1 MRYDSLR
8 NGIDLGTYTQ
18 LAYKLSLTS
27 EFPPYNTILGQ
38 IAWGDHA
45 HFVMMIIAPL
55 YKIYPDA
62 ITLLFIQLLAITTSA
77 YALYRIAHDVSKNY
91 FYSYAVLFSYLLFFG
106 VQYAIDFDF
115 HTNVFTAAF
124 LAWMFWAF
132 HFKKHTA
139 YWIFFALTLITREDA
154 PLFCVMFGLY
164 LLVFHWKKAR
174 IQGLLTLLLAAA
186 YFFVVIYYLIPMWQE
201 AGVPLAYF
209 DVHTPSKTP
218 LSIARAIFGHPVAML
233 QNMVDTSV
241 KVRTLHNLPASFGYL
256 SLFSPLTYLM
266 AAPNILAR
274 FLSGEPQRWG
284 MKLHYSASL
293 VSILSYGAILGTV
306 FLSRFSHKVIS
317 LRWKVKKAHVRMW
330 VSSIAALLLLA
341 GTYMVSMRDIDLP
354 IHSLNSERYPMFVTY
369 NRQAADVARS
379 LAKLI
384 PQDDSV
390 ATISSFVPMFSN
402 RNEIYNFP
410 DQADDPNADWVI
422 LSNQFSAWPFSVK
435 EVNTAI
441 QEMRAN
447 ENYETFVEYANVF
460 VYKRVE

>member
-1 MRYDSLR
+1 MRYDGLR

-18 LAYKLSLTS
+18 LAYKLSFTS

-38 IAWGDHA
+38 TAWGDHA
-45 HFVMMIIAPL
+45 HFIMLVIAPL

-77 YALYRIAHDVSKNY
+77 YALYRIAHDAGRNY
-91 FYSYAVLFSYLLFFG
+91 FFSYAVLISYLFFFG

-132 HFKKHTA
+132 HFKKPIA

-154 PLFCVMFGLY
+154 PLFCMMFGLY
-164 LLVFHWKKAR
+164 LLVFQWKKAR

-186 YFFVVIYYLIPMWQE
+186 YFSVVVYYLMPMWQE

-209 DVHTPSKTP
+209 DVHTSSKTP
-218 LSIARAIFGHPVAML
+218 LDIAWAILGHPIAML
-233 QNMVDTSV
+233 QNMFDTSV
-241 KVRTLHNLPASFGYL
+241 KIRTLHNLPASFGYL

-274 FLSGEPQRWG
+274 FLSGEPQRWA

-293 VSILSYGAILGTV
+293 VSILSYGSILGTI
-306 FLSRFSHKVIS
+306 FLSRAAAYLIS
-317 LRWKVKKAHVRMW
+317 LRWKIKERRVRMW
-330 VSSIAALLLLA
+330 VTSIAALALLA
-341 GTYMVSMRDIDLP
+341 GTYTVSMRDVDLP
-354 IHSLNSERYPMFVTY
+354 LHSLNSERYPRLVTY

-379 LAKLI
+379 FAKLV
-384 PQDDSV
+384 PQGDSV
-390 ATISSFVPMFSN
+390 ATISAFVPMFSN

-410 DQADDPNADWVI
+410 DQAKDPKADWVI
-422 LSNQFSAWPFSVK
+422 LSNQFAAWPFSVK

-447 ENYETFVEYANVF
+447 ESYETVVEYANVF